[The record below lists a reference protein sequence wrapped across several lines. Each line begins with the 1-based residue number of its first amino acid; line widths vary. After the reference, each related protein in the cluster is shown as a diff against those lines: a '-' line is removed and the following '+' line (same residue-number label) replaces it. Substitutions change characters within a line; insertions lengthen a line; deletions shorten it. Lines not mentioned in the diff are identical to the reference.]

1 MNETKIVA
9 AVVFVLFI
17 GAVCFAGL
25 GQAQDVTY
33 CKNAQ
38 TGEVI
43 VIEAG
48 HACPFGYYRI

>member
-1 MNETKIVA
+1 MKTLILLLAVMA
-9 AVVFVLFI
+9 AMTL
-17 GAVCFAGL
+17 
-25 GQAQDVTY
+25 AQDVTY